1 MSIPLSLQ
9 VLLQTPPEQY
19 TQERQQCMNVTV
31 ENKSL
36 SFKSVLINAKQIL
49 HLRRSGE
56 VTAVESPYNHSPWS
70 ACLAMILFV
79 YHALAPAQCQQHRQ
93 KVLSLIEKKLQDY
106 LA

>member
-1 MSIPLSLQ
+1 
-9 VLLQTPPEQY
+9 
-19 TQERQQCMNVTV
+19 MNVTV
-31 ENKSL
+31 ENESL

-79 YHALAPAQCQQHRQ
+79 PHALAPAQCQQHRQ